1 MLKGEGRGL
10 RGPSLSILVKDALG
24 PARRAAGVQA
34 SVIFLR
40 GGAWEFLRGLNS
52 VKQGVGLCQ
61 RSGGD
66 PES

>member
-10 RGPSLSILVKDALG
+10 RGPSLSIWVKDALG
-24 PARRAAGVQA
+24 PAAAGVQP

-40 GGAWEFLRGLNS
+40 GGAWEFLRDLNS